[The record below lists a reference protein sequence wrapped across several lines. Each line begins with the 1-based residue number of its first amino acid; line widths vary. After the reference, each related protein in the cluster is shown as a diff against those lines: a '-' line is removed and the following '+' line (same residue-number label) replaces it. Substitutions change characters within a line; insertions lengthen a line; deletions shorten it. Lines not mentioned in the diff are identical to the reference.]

1 MADGFQC
8 EGPGCGRTVQR
19 PATGRPGRYCSGACR
34 QSAHRARVRQRE
46 QSARR
51 AAELAGARATAD
63 EIRTVAADVVHYARD
78 RQRPA
83 GELAAKLAELR
94 ASFTLLERLALGEPG
109 AREHPTRLEW
119 WLFAALDDAGVVYER
134 FAPVGRYIPDAVLPG
149 YMVIIE
155 VDGVIWHRK
164 REAYDRQRD
173 AELTAAGYTVVHLT
187 DLEMTSR
194 GKARALIAEVLA
206 SIRDGR
212 QEYRPPMLWPPD
224 RLCAP
229 GRPG

>member
-1 MADGFQC
+1 
-8 EGPGCGRTVQR
+8 
-19 PATGRPGRYCSGACR
+19 
-34 QSAHRARVRQRE
+34 
-46 QSARR
+46 
-51 AAELAGARATAD
+51 
-63 EIRTVAADVVHYARD
+63 VAADVVHYARD

-83 GELAAKLAELR
+83 SELAGKLAELR
-94 ASFTLLERLALGEPG
+94 ASVTLLERLALGEPAAG
-109 AREHPTRLEW
+109 RGPTALER

-164 REAYDRQRD
+164 REAYGRQRD
-173 AELTAAGYTVVHLT
+173 ADLMAAGYTVVHLT
-187 DLEMTSR
+187 DLEMTSQ

-212 QEYRPPMLWPPD
+212 QGYRPPMLWP
-224 RLCAP
+224 
-229 GRPG
+229 